1 MKTLSQRWF
10 YENLPDFE
18 YKKYLLLAYLQDVH
32 QQFNQTRLYPAL
44 SDLVQ
49 HYRNLKAFK
58 EQKQELFEAFPKY
71 LSEIDLAHFK
81 LKFNSVISNDELM
94 QHLEEVID
102 FSIPAI
108 QKHIEEGKEIYE
120 FIEREIVFDPVG
132 ILPIYR
138 NEGYLLIRGDEIRV
152 YEYTVQLFS
161 QEEEQY
167 RSVSTCYL
175 TSYKPDYVNTFENIK
190 IDMIKQRRKLPN
202 PATFGVSMRFEYPVE
217 DTILPISKRLLM
229 KYVL

>member
-1 MKTLSQRWF
+1 MKTLSQHWF

-32 QQFNQTRLYPAL
+32 HQFNQTRLYPAL
-44 SDLVQ
+44 SELVQ

-58 EQKQELFEAFPKY
+58 DKKQDLFNAFPSY
-71 LSEIDLAHFK
+71 ISGIDIKHFK
-81 LKFNSVISNDELM
+81 LKFNKVISNDELM

-102 FSIPAI
+102 FSLPAM

-120 FIEREIVFDPVG
+120 FIEREIALDPVG
-132 ILPIYR
+132 ILPMYR

-152 YEYTVQLFS
+152 YEYTVQLFTRY
-161 QEEEQY
+161 EEHY
-167 RSVSTCYL
+167 RAISTTYL
-175 TSYKPDYVNTFENIK
+175 TSYRADYVNTFENIK

-202 PATFGVSMRFEYPVE
+202 PATFGISLPFEYPVE
-217 DTILPISKRLLM
+217 DTVLPISKRLLM
-229 KYVL
+229 KYLL